1 MALLLRRM
9 RTLLAIAVLVVDA
22 SPQLV
27 LYFSLLLAETTTQ
40 FTTVSSPNTSP
51 ERTSYHNGLDPDPP
65 TLEASPTPAVSRRK
79 KIAAE
84 SKKERKAAKTLAII
98 TGAFVVCWLPFFVIA
113 IMQPICRRYTVCDI
127 NQYVMAFFQWLGYVS
142 RYFNISGS

>member
-1 MALLLRRM
+1 MYRFL
-9 RTLLAIAVLVVDA
+9 
-22 SPQLV
+22 
-27 LYFSLLLAETTTQ
+27 ETTTQ

-51 ERTSYHNGLDPDPP
+51 EKTSYHNGLEPDPP
-65 TLEASPTPAVSRRK
+65 TLEASPKPAVSRRK

-113 IMQPICRRYTVCDI
+113 LMQPFCQQYTACTV
-127 NQYVMAFFQWLGYVS
+127 NQYLMAFFQWLG
-142 RYFNISGS
+142 